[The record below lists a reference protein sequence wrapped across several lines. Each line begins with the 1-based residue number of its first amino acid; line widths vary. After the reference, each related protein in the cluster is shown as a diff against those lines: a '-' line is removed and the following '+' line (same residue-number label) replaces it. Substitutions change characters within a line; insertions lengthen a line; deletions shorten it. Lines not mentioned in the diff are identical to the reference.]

1 MDVVQGANQERQ
13 VACLWHLSFNAPIMN
28 ASDIPSSALQPMVAP
43 REDVAVFQGL
53 LQSCNVA
60 LAALEQPIRNELM
73 LLKRLIHRNKSQH
86 RASVHMHRLRQL
98 RLACER
104 LLGSGLG
111 TLRDA
116 AEAATHYDPGM
127 SSGYT
132 MPSRELL
139 DLLLARLVSSAVLCQ
154 RASRG
159 ARLAFRASEEL
170 VRHALF
176 MPLAITC
183 LSLSARLLALTTKYE
198 GALAEGHLRL
208 VSLLARAPIN
218 PQSVSCSLSGPA
230 LIQPMLARRLSCA
243 EICPSDFAGQV
254 AWIQKLLGENTRH
267 EQDLMMRLEHA
278 AADCLTA
285 SGRQEGKL
293 GSTGRQEG
301 KLGCCKATASG
312 SEDVGVTGAH
322 GDADEQQQGP
332 RKSVTAARQVAADAL
347 AVVGDDDVGVS
358 VQDLGVCV
366 ENSLPAAGGKGWT
379 KPKPREK
386 VKMRQK
392 GGKHERVGT
401 HFAGEAGPAST
412 APATHEGRKDA
423 VAERKKKTKK
433 KGDEKRAGGSGA
445 AALAALAKLAQP
457 PSFPIKALT
466 TTAQGDHEKGALE
479 KSKGGKESM
488 AKKEGQSKR
497 TSRPPIPISATETP
511 AGVKDDRGALAP
523 AKLQTK
529 KRNLT
534 GEHGADK
541 HGGIEQNKKLKQGT
555 APVSSKTGGKGGIFS
570 DLLPSGASWDL

>member
-13 VACLWHLSFNAPIMN
+13 VACLWHLAFNAPLMS
-28 ASDIPSSALQPMVAP
+28 ASDMPSSALQPMTAP

-116 AEAATHYDPGM
+116 AEAVTHYDPGM

-198 GALAEGHLRL
+198 RALAEGHLRL
-208 VSLLARAPIN
+208 VSLLVRAPIN
-218 PQSVSCSLSGPA
+218 PQSVSSSLSGPA
-230 LIQPMLARRLSCA
+230 LIQPMLALRHSGA

-254 AWIQKLLGENTRH
+254 ASLQKLLGENTRH
-267 EQDLMMRLEHA
+267 EEDLMIRLEHVA
-278 AADCLTA
+278 GDCLTA
-285 SGRQEGKL
+285 GGPE
-293 GSTGRQEG
+293 EG
-301 KLGCCKATASG
+301 KLGCSKAAALG
-312 SEDVGVTGAH
+312 SEDGVTGAH

-366 ENSLPAAGGKGWT
+366 QNSLSAAGGKGWT
-379 KPKPREK
+379 KPKPREN

-392 GGKHERVGT
+392 GGKHEIIRT
-401 HFAGEAGPAST
+401 HFAGDVGPAST
-412 APATHEGRKDA
+412 APATHAGSKDA
-423 VAERKKKTKK
+423 VAEKKKKTKTK
-433 KGDEKRAGGSGA
+433 KTGDAKRALGNGGSGA

-457 PSFPIKALT
+457 PSFSIQAVT
-466 TTAQGDHEKGALE
+466 TTPHGDHEKGAVE
-479 KSKGGKESM
+479 KSEGGKERR
-488 AKKEGQSKR
+488 AKKEGQSQR
-497 TSRPPIPISATETP
+497 MSRPPTLTP
-511 AGVKDDRGALAP
+511 ATVKDDRGALAP

-529 KRNLT
+529 KRKLA

-541 HGGIEQNKKLKQGT
+541 HGGVEHNKKLKQETG
-555 APVSSKTGGKGGIFS
+555 PVSSKTGGKGGIFS